1 MTLAPVQHAELSPS
15 DDDLVVAFSRG
26 DERAFAAF
34 YDRTASRVHGLVRRV
49 LVDRAQSEE
58 VVQEVFLA
66 VWQDASRFDPARGTA
81 LSWLLVQARRR
92 AIDRVR
98 SSQASRDRDVAV
110 GVRDLDPVRDDVA
123 ETAAVR
129 LEHARVTRALGGLS
143 AVQRQALEL
152 TYWGGLT
159 HAVAAS
165 RAGVPLGTMKT
176 RLRDG
181 LIALRRLVEPD
192 GFAQA

>member
-1 MTLAPVQHAELSPS
+1 MTLASAHPLEASPS
-15 DDDLVVAFSRG
+15 DDDLVVATAGG
-26 DERAFAAF
+26 DERAFAVF

-49 LVDRAQSEE
+49 LVDPAQSEE

-66 VWQDASRFDPARGTA
+66 VWQTASRFDPARGTA

-98 SSQASRDRDVAV
+98 SSQASRARDVAV

-129 LEHARVTRALGGLS
+129 IEHARVSRALGGLS
-143 AVQRQALEL
+143 PVQRQALEL

-159 HAVAAS
+159 QSEAAD

-181 LIALRRLVEPD
+181 LIALRRLVEPA
-192 GFAQA
+192 GLAEA

>member
-1 MTLAPVQHAELSPS
+1 VTLAPVLHTGLPPS
-15 DDDLVVAFSRG
+15 DDDLVAAFAAG
-26 DERAFAAF
+26 DERAFGEF
-34 YDRTASRVHGLVRRV
+34 YDRTVSRVHGLVRRV
-49 LVDRAQSEE
+49 LVDPAQSEE

-66 VWQDASRFDPARGTA
+66 VWQEASRFDPARGTA
-81 LSWLLVQARRR
+81 LSWLMVQARRR

-98 SSQASRDRDVAV
+98 SSQASRLRDLAV

-123 ETAAVR
+123 ESAAIR

-152 TYWGGLT
+152 TWWGGLT
-159 HAVAAS
+159 QAEAAS

-181 LIALRRLVEPD
+181 LIALRRIVGAE
-192 GFAQA
+192 FA

>member
-1 MTLAPVQHAELSPS
+1 MTLAPLLDSELRPS
-15 DDDLVVAFSRG
+15 DDELVVASARG
-26 DERAFAAF
+26 DERAFAEF

-58 VVQEVFLA
+58 VVQEVYLA
-66 VWQDASRFDPARGTA
+66 VWQDAARFDPARGTA
-81 LSWLLVQARRR
+81 LSWLLVRARRR

-98 SSQASRDRDVAV
+98 SSQASRDRDLAV

-123 ETAAVR
+123 ETAVTR
-129 LEHARVTRALGGLS
+129 LEHARVSRALEGLS

-159 HAVAAS
+159 QTEAAS

-181 LIALRRLVEPD
+181 LIALRRLVEPS
-192 GFAQA
+192 AA

>member
-1 MTLAPVQHAELSPS
+1 MTLAPATHAGPTPS
-15 DDDLVVAFSRG
+15 DDDLVAASARG
-26 DERAFAAF
+26 DQRAFAEF
-34 YDRTASRVHGLVRRV
+34 YDRTAPRVHGLVRRV
-49 LVDRAQSEE
+49 LVDPAQSAE

-66 VWQDASRFDPARGTA
+66 VWQEASRFDPARGTA
-81 LSWLLVQARRR
+81 LSWLLVRARRR

-98 SSQASRDRDVAV
+98 SSQASRERDLAV
-110 GVRDLDPVRDDVA
+110 GVRDLDAVRDDVA
-123 ETAAVR
+123 ETAAIR
-129 LEHARVTRALGGLS
+129 IEHARVSRALEGLS

-159 HAVAAS
+159 QSEAAS

-181 LIALRRLVEPD
+181 LIALRRLVEP
-192 GFAQA
+192 AVA